1 MQSVNYSITNYSI
14 TEFFMSR
21 SATALQPATPA
32 RAREY
37 FVFLGLPFGRPQ
49 LFAGLLLLAFA
60 GQCLTLA
67 VKAPLRPN
75 ELAQI
80 EQGRLLLTRGASAI
94 ETARSPLVP
103 VLAALPL
110 LGSSA
115 PPTSNFDDP
124 TLQRHPASWRWRAR
138 LPFIL
143 IGLAL
148 GASLG
153 YVARRLYGTAG
164 GLIALALYA
173 FAPPVVS
180 RAASVQPTIVA
191 AWGTF
196 GAIFTAIAVAHTLYA
211 PREVVLWNWRRILL
225 LGISFALATATQI
238 ALVSAVLMALAF
250 LLYLAPHR
258 KRAAIA
264 ILLAGCVFATLL
276 LIVFYGFRPGDI
288 LTDLRTLRLS
298 EFTFGLLGRRLTW
311 ELIMLFFLRI
321 PGATVLLV
329 FALGTFVAWKR
340 PRYFGVGAPLLVWT
354 LLMLQGIVMPHLG
367 GFNLFLV
374 ALPFAFVVIAG
385 AFTDLLETE
394 YSGLVLG
401 VLAGVLV
408 AHAGFSIS
416 GLVRIG

>member
-1 MQSVNYSITNYSI
+1 MLH
-14 TEFFMSR
+14 
-21 SATALQPATPA
+21 SATAVQPATPA

-80 EQGRLLLTRGASAI
+80 EQGRLLLARGAPAI
-94 ETARSPLVP
+94 ESARSPLVP
-103 VLAALPL
+103 VLAAIPL
-110 LGSSA
+110 IGSGR
-115 PPTSNFDDP
+115 PPTSNFGDP
-124 TLQRHPASWRWRAR
+124 TLEHHPPSWRWRAR

-148 GASLG
+148 GASLW
-153 YVARRLYGTAG
+153 YVARRLYGTTG
-164 GLIALALYA
+164 GLIALTLYA
-173 FAPPVVS
+173 FAPPIVS

-196 GAIFTAIAVAHTLYA
+196 GAVFTAIAVAHTLYA
-211 PREVVLWNWRRILL
+211 PREVVLWNWRRTLL

-258 KRAAIA
+258 KRAAIS

-276 LIVFYGFRPGDI
+276 LIVLYGFHAGG
-288 LTDLRTLRLS
+288 LWSDLRSLRLS
-298 EFTFGLLGRRLTW
+298 EFSFNLLGRRLTW
-311 ELIMLFFLRI
+311 ELVAIYLMRM

-329 FALGTFVAWKR
+329 FAVAAFAAWKR
-340 PRYFGVGAPLLVWT
+340 PRYFGIAAPLGVFA

-374 ALPFAFVVIAG
+374 AAPFAFVPIAG
-385 AFTDLLETE
+385 VFTDLLETE
-394 YSGLVLG
+394 YGGLVLG
-401 VLAGVLV
+401 VVAGVLV
-408 AHAGFSIS
+408 AHAAFSIS
-416 GLVRIG
+416 GLIRI